1 LIDLSVDNSAT
12 EAFLYLSGTSETAQT
27 LTDACVA
34 LSLNDSGD
42 QATTSFV
49 FQMTQDLEAK
59 LKELMLG
66 YGTDSALHEA
76 CNELTSIEAGH
87 LAQRPTQYPYP
98 RNGSPNSHVGHLRL
112 SQIFARV
119 SW

>member
-1 LIDLSVDNSAT
+1 LIDLIDLIVDNSA
-12 EAFLYLSGTSETAQT
+12 TAQT

-34 LSLNDSGD
+34 LSPNDADD

-49 FQMTQDLEAK
+49 SQMTQDLKAK

-76 CNELTSIEAGH
+76 WNELTSIEAGH
-87 LAQRPTQYPYP
+87 LAKRPTQYPYP
-98 RNGSPNSHVGHLRL
+98 RNGSPNSHMGHLRL
-112 SQIFARV
+112 SQIFAGV
-119 SW
+119 S